1 MNALPSGLSPAGFWK
16 RYVAYF
22 IDLMLLYVL
31 IELLGALFLPDAGGP
46 QLSQL
51 LAMRESMGDP
61 QALSKQLQP
70 MLEHTQTLL
79 WQSLLFSTVAYV
91 VLGGLYFAVME
102 SSTWQATLGKRLI
115 GIKVTDVEGRRIGLA
130 RATARFI
137 AAALSWL
144 TLNLGHA
151 LAAWTPQ
158 RRALHDYV
166 AGTRVEN
173 ADPAHPAM
181 PLWGW
186 LIIAVHAL
194 IFIGS
199 IVAIVAMVWLL
210 MQAMTQNL

>member
-1 MNALPSGLSPAGFWK
+1 MNATASGLSPAGFWK

-31 IELLGALFLPDAGGP
+31 IELLGALILPDAGGP

-51 LAMRESMGDP
+51 IAMRQSMGDP
-61 QALSKQLQP
+61 QALSQQLQP

-79 WQSLLFSTVAYV
+79 WQSLLFSTAAYV
-91 VLGGLYFAVME
+91 VLGGLYFALME
-102 SSTWQATLGKRLI
+102 SSTWQATLGKRLV
-115 GIKVTDVEGRRIGLA
+115 GIKVTDIEVRRIGLG
-130 RATARFI
+130 RASARFL

-194 IFIGS
+194 IFLGS
-199 IVAIVAMVWLL
+199 IIAIGAMVWLL
-210 MQAMTQNL
+210 MQAMTQAM